1 MRTKLL
7 LTILITSCFI
17 ASGNMSAYAETSKKQ
32 AQVNTQLEK
41 KFFSETN
48 KRLQDKNL
56 TPNQIKSIQSIKSK
70 VEKYITTQKE
80 EGEALSSN
88 MNIAIFEDP
97 DAMTA
102 ANELAAKMHELR
114 VEKSKYLN
122 NALKA
127 LEKI

>member
-7 LTILITSCFI
+7 LTILIMSCFI
-17 ASGNMSAYAETSKKQ
+17 VSGNMSVYAETSKKQ
-32 AQVNTQLEK
+32 AQDNTQLEK

-48 KRLQDKNL
+48 KRLQDKKL
-56 TPNQIKSIQSIKSK
+56 TPTQIKSIQSIKAK

-114 VEKSKYLN
+114 VGKSKYLN

-127 LEKI
+127 LEKN